1 MLVAGVLQTHNMNFH
16 DSNAINELFRER
28 QLKSF
33 TLGTPDSR
41 QISRITR
48 KEFSVNFN

>member
-1 MLVAGVLQTHNMNFH
+1 MLPARVLQTHNMNFH
-16 DSNAINELFRER
+16 DSNAISELFRER

-33 TLGTPDSR
+33 TLGTPDS
-41 QISRITR
+41 QILRITR